1 SPAPRSI
8 RARPRPAGR
17 RGRPRRRAASAG
29 SAATRPVPGPDVMSG
44 RRPLAVAL
52 RYEAP
57 HAPKVV
63 AVGRGALG
71 ERIVETARAHGVPL
85 ETNAPLAEA
94 LAGVEVETEIP
105 IELYEAMAV
114 ILAFILRA
122 ARPAPGLRP

>member
-1 SPAPRSI
+1 PG
-8 RARPRPAGR
+8 PAGR
-17 RGRPRRRAASAG
+17 GDAACRRAASAG
-29 SAATRPVPGPDVMSG
+29 SAAARPLPGPDLMSEK
-44 RRPLAVAL
+44 RPLAVAL

-71 ERIVETARAHGVPL
+71 ERIVEAARAHGVPL